1 MPAALPGVDL
11 VLNIDLVLASTSR
24 YRAELLRR
32 LTPTF
37 RQIAP
42 LVDEGRHG
50 DEAPEALAARLA
62 LAKAEAVAATTPHAL
77 VIGSDQVAAEGTSV
91 LGKPGSAAAA
101 HAQLTAC
108 SGREVRFLTALALV
122 DTRTVPWC
130 TATALDITRVRFR
143 SLDAAEIA
151 RYVAREQPLDC
162 AGSFKVEGL
171 GISLFERVDS
181 SDPSALVGLPLIA
194 LCRLLRAAGVSAP

>member
-1 MPAALPGVDL
+1 MPAAQPGADLLPDV
-11 VLNIDLVLASTSR
+11 DLVLASTSR

-32 LTPTF
+32 LTPAF
-37 RQIAP
+37 RQVAP
-42 LVDEGRHG
+42 WVDESRRG
-50 DEAPEALAARLA
+50 DEAAEALAARLA
-62 LAKAEAVAATTPHAL
+62 LAKAEAVAATNPHAL
-77 VIGSDQVAAEGTSV
+77 VIGSDQVAAEGANV

-101 HAQLTAC
+101 HAQLATC

-122 DTRTVPWC
+122 DTRTVPWS
-130 TATALDITRVRFR
+130 TATALDVTRVQFR
-143 SLDAAEIA
+143 PLDAAEIA

-181 SDPSALVGLPLIA
+181 SDPSALVGLPLLA
-194 LCRLLRAAGVSAP
+194 LCRLLRAAGVSVP